1 MRYKT
6 GYKEQKR
13 KELLDISGQIAKKNG
28 FAATGVDTF
37 MKAAGVTSGAF
48 YSHFSSKNDLFK
60 ALLENELQ
68 NSIQLWQDNP
78 FEDAEQWIEFEL
90 NRYLSL
96 SHVERPDYGCV
107 LPALAS
113 EVARSDLQLKQAYQA
128 ELIRGQQIFKH
139 HLGSEEKAWAVL
151 CQLIGAIIM
160 ARSIADENLKQTI
173 LTSSKALILSCL
185 KSVA

>member
-1 MRYKT
+1 M
-6 GYKEQKR
+6 
-13 KELLDISGQIAKKNG
+13 
-28 FAATGVDTF
+28 
-37 MKAAGVTSGAF
+37 
-48 YSHFSSKNDLFK
+48 
-60 ALLENELQ
+60 
-68 NSIQLWQDNP
+68 WQDNP

-113 EVARSDLQLKQAYQA
+113 EVARSDLQLKQTYQA
-128 ELIRGQQIFKH
+128 ELMRGQQIFKH